1 MHTPLTTFIRCI
13 GGNYDYILW
22 LHMCVNM
29 CDCCVGSFSVGPVVE
44 LGRLVISMGKPTT
57 LWCCGSFTFTICSC
71 ELLKLKFPVGMFL
84 RREGCKTQST
94 DPMFHIRFVVGL
106 IWVACGWSSLISL
119 MPGDSL
125 CAIVFLLGIGCVHCW
140 LFLWALIAKPVDC
153 VIRLCCWIYDC
164 SFHLAVVWI
173 LFRVS
178 HCINFRELR
187 LSDCP
192 WGPCFELSPRSSP
205 VELGFWGP
213 FGLLVSIFTSRVFVW
228 VRVNFDFCQC

>member
-1 MHTPLTTFIRCI
+1 MWWHQHDLQTTSWHEVAVVGFFL
-13 GGNYDYILW
+13 DYNALCTHLW
-22 LHMCVNM
+22 LH
-29 CDCCVGSFSVGPVVE
+29 S
-44 LGRLVISMGKPTT
+44 
-57 LWCCGSFTFTICSC
+57 
-71 ELLKLKFPVGMFL
+71 
-84 RREGCKTQST
+84 
-94 DPMFHIRFVVGL
+94 FVVL
-106 IWVACGWSSLISL
+106 E
-119 MPGDSL
+119 
-125 CAIVFLLGIGCVHCW
+125 AIMITYFGYTCVWTCVIVVLAVSVWGIGCVHCW

-164 SFHLAVVWI
+164 SFHLAVIWI